1 MPDTTRILALNAGS
15 SSLKFALYEM
25 GASRKRLLTGK
36 AERIA
41 TAADAG
47 TAAERIL
54 DWLGAQGDGGHLD
67 AIGHRCVFGG
77 PGRVKPAWLDAEL
90 LDSLSG
96 FVGQDPEY
104 MPNTLAVIEAARE
117 RHPGLAQYVC
127 FDTAFHAT
135 MPRLA
140 RLYPLPPD
148 LEAEGVVRH
157 GFHGLSCE
165 SVLQELARQ
174 VRPET
179 VAGRLVIAH
188 LGSSCSLTAV
198 RNGRSVDTTMGISP
212 AGGIMMGTRS
222 GDLDPGVY
230 QYLARQR
237 HLSPD
242 GIDEL
247 VNRRSGLAGMSGLGA
262 DMRDLLAAERAS
274 PRAADAVGLFCYQ
287 CRKAVGGLAAA
298 LGGLDELV
306 FTGGIGENCPAVRA
320 RICEGL
326 LHLGV
331 ALDAVL
337 NAEPSGV
344 VSGAGS
350 LVRVRVIKTREERQ
364 IAEHGAA
371 LIRQREGVP
380 A

>member
-1 MPDTTRILALNAGS
+1 
-15 SSLKFALYEM
+15 
-25 GASRKRLLTGK
+25 
-36 AERIA
+36 
-41 TAADAG
+41 
-47 TAAERIL
+47 
-54 DWLGAQGDGGHLD
+54 
-67 AIGHRCVFGG
+67 
-77 PGRVKPAWLDAEL
+77 
-90 LDSLSG
+90 
-96 FVGQDPEY
+96 
-104 MPNTLAVIEAARE
+104 
-117 RHPGLAQYVC
+117 
-127 FDTAFHAT
+127 
-135 MPRLA
+135 
-140 RLYPLPPD
+140 
-148 LEAEGVVRH
+148 
-157 GFHGLSCE
+157 
-165 SVLQELARQ
+165 
-174 VRPET
+174 

-188 LGSSCSLTAV
+188 LGSSSSLTAV